1 MPLSPGDN
9 LGHYQVLS
17 LLGVGGM
24 GEVYKARD
32 TRLDRTVAVKV
43 LPEHIAK
50 REDLRARFEREA
62 RAVASLKHPNICVLH
77 DIGSQDGAGYM
88 VMEYMEGETLA
99 DRIEKGALPLDQ
111 ALKFATQI
119 ADALDR
125 AHRAGVTHRDVKPQ
139 NIMLTRDG
147 VKVLDFGLAKSSS
160 KPGPSEATLT
170 AVLTTEGTVMGTPQ
184 YMAPEQFE
192 GKEADARSDIWAF
205 GAVLYE
211 MVTGRKAF
219 QGKSYSSLLGA
230 ILSADPPP
238 MSVKP
243 FTPSWLERLVKRCLQ
258 KDPNDRYQSMRDVVL
273 DLSTPPQESAAVGP
287 SKAARWPWAVAGL
300 AGALAFALAFLHFR
314 ETQPPA
320 QALRYTVTVP
330 ESSRIHSFAISP
342 DGRSLVIAAVV
353 NGKQQLWLRPMDG
366 LQAHLMASTEEAMYP
381 FWSPD
386 SRYIGF
392 FADGKL
398 KKIAASGGP
407 PQALCDAPAGRG
419 GTWGK
424 DDVIL
429 FAASVGQLP
438 IQRVSAAGGAPVDA
452 TKTSASG
459 RRPVYLPDGRHFLY
473 LIASNRG
480 GIFVSSLDGN
490 DNRQL
495 LPDASGVVFA
505 PSTVKGS
512 AGHILFV
519 RENTLMALPFD
530 AASAK
535 AVGEAF
541 PVVEGVSLTANV
553 NYLPVS
559 VSDNGV
565 LLYLAGGIS
574 WMNQIGWFD
583 RSGKSLGAVGAPGLV
598 VTPALSPDEKRV
610 VYYRVSGAT
619 RDLWIRDLSRGTEV
633 RFTNNGGN
641 NLLPIWSP
649 DGDRIVFMN
658 IPKGVF
664 NLFQK
669 AASGST
675 QEELLLPNTVS
686 DYPTQWSRDG
696 RFIAYQESDPKNKF
710 DLWVLPVRGTA
721 AERKPIPFL
730 RTEFNEIEGQLSPDS
745 RWMAFASD
753 RSGRYEVYVRPFPPG
768 EGEWAIS
775 NMGGTQPRWRA
786 DGKEMFFIASDG
798 KMMAVPVKAAPGVK
812 PSLEAGV
819 PAALF
824 DAHDASDEEFDYE
837 YDVTADGSRF
847 LINTGGGAASAP
859 PLTVVTNWAAGLKK

>member
-1 MPLSPGDN
+1 
-9 LGHYQVLS
+9 
-17 LLGVGGM
+17 M
-24 GEVYKARD
+24 GEVWKARD
-32 TRLDRTVAVKV
+32 TRLDRMVALKV
-43 LPEHIAK
+43 SQEHFS
-50 REDLRARFEREA
+50 ERFEREA
-62 RAVASLKHPNICVLH
+62 KAIAALNHTHICTLYDVGPNYL
-77 DIGSQDGAGYM
+77 
-88 VMEYMEGETLA
+88 VMEYIEGTPL
-99 DRIEKGALPLDQ
+99 KGPLPVDQ
-111 ALKFATQI
+111 ALKYAAQI
-119 ADALDR
+119 CDALDA
-125 AHRAGVTHRDVKPQ
+125 AHKKGITHRDLKPA
-139 NIMLTRDG
+139 NILVTKAG
-147 VKVLDFGLAKSSS
+147 IKLLDFGLAKLGTPGTGQAP
-160 KPGPSEATLT
+160 KPDDATL
-170 AVLTTEGTVMGTPQ
+170 AMALTGKNEIVGTLY
-184 YMAPEQFE
+184 YMSPEQLQAQASGQE
-192 GKEADARSDIWAF
+192 IDGRSDIFSF
-205 GAVLYE
+205 GLVLYE
-211 MVTGRKAF
+211 ILTGKRAF
-219 QGKSYSSLLGA
+219 EASSQASVIAA
-230 ILSADPPP
+230 IMERPAPSIADVAPG
-238 MSVKP
+238 
-243 FTPSWLERLVKRCLQ
+243 TLDWALKRCLE
-258 KDPNDRYQSMRDVVL
+258 KDPENRWQTARDL
-273 DLSTPPQESAAVGP
+273 KAELERIASAPESGSAVPVATKKSRLGGMAWGVAA
-287 SKAARWPWAVAGL
+287 L
-300 AGALAFALAFLHFR
+300 FALGFAALAFLHFR
-314 ETQPPA
+314 ETQPPE
-320 QALRYTVTVP
+320 QALRYTVAVP

-342 DGRSLVIAAVV
+342 DGRSLVIAAMV

-366 LQAHLMASTEEAMYP
+366 LEAHLMASTEEAMYP

-392 FADGKL
+392 FAGGKL
-398 KKIAASGGP
+398 KKIAAAGGP
-407 PQALCDAPAGRG
+407 PQTLCDAPAGRG

-429 FAASVGQLP
+429 FTASVGLLP
-438 IQRVSAAGGAPVDA
+438 VQRVSAAGGAPVDA
-452 TKTSASG
+452 TKTSAAG
-459 RRPVYLPDGRHFLY
+459 RWPVYLPDGRHFLY
-473 LIASNRG
+473 VTVNNGG

-490 DNRQL
+490 DNRLL
-495 LPDASGVVFA
+495 LPDRSGVVFA

-530 AASAK
+530 VASAK

-541 PVVEGVSLTANV
+541 PLVVGVGLTSNV
-553 NYLPVS
+553 NYLPVR

-565 LLYLAGGIS
+565 LVYLAGGIS
-574 WMNQIGWFD
+574 RTNQIGWFD

-610 VYYRVSGAT
+610 VYFRVLGAT

-633 RFTNNGGN
+633 RFTDNGGN
-641 NLLPIWSP
+641 DLCPFWSP

-669 AASGST
+669 ATSGST
-675 QEELLLPNTVS
+675 QEELLLPSTVS

-696 RFIAYQESDPKNKF
+696 RFIVYEESDPKNKF
-710 DLWVLPVRGTA
+710 DLWVLPVQGTA
-721 AERKPIPFL
+721 AERKPMPFL

-775 NMGGTQPRWRA
+775 NAGGTQPRWRA
-786 DGKEMFFIASDG
+786 DGKEMFFIATDG

-824 DAHDASDEEFDYE
+824 DAHDASDDEYFAYE

-847 LINTGGGAASAP
+847 LIDTTGGGGAAPA
-859 PLTVVTNWAAGLKK
+859 LTVVTHYDARMPSK

>member
-1 MPLSPGDN
+1 
-9 LGHYQVLS
+9 
-17 LLGVGGM
+17 
-24 GEVYKARD
+24 
-32 TRLDRTVAVKV
+32 
-43 LPEHIAK
+43 
-50 REDLRARFEREA
+50 
-62 RAVASLKHPNICVLH
+62 
-77 DIGSQDGAGYM
+77 
-88 VMEYMEGETLA
+88 MEYIEGTPL
-99 DRIEKGALPLDQ
+99 KGPLPVDQ
-111 ALKFATQI
+111 ALKYAAQI
-119 ADALDR
+119 CDALDA
-125 AHRAGVTHRDVKPQ
+125 AHKKGITHRDLKPA
-139 NIMLTRDG
+139 NILVTKAG
-147 VKVLDFGLAKSSS
+147 IKLLDFGLAKLGTSGIGQAP
-160 KPGPSEATLT
+160 KPDDATL
-170 AVLTTEGTVMGTPQ
+170 AMALTGKNEIVGTLY
-184 YMAPEQFE
+184 YMSPEQLQAQSNGQE
-192 GKEADARSDIWAF
+192 IDGRSDIFSF
-205 GAVLYE
+205 GLVLYE
-211 MVTGRKAF
+211 ILTGKRAFEGSSPASVIAAIMERPAPSIADVAPVT
-219 QGKSYSSLLGA
+219 LDWVL
-230 ILSADPPP
+230 
-238 MSVKP
+238 
-243 FTPSWLERLVKRCLQ
+243 KRCLEKHPENRWQ
-258 KDPNDRYQSMRDVVL
+258 TARDL
-273 DLSTPPQESAAVGP
+273 KAELERIASAPESGSAGSVATEKSRSGRMAWSVAA
-287 SKAARWPWAVAGL
+287 L
-300 AGALAFALAFLHFR
+300 FALGFAALAFLHFR
-314 ETQPPA
+314 ETQPPE
-320 QALRYTVTVP
+320 QALRYTVAVP
-330 ESSRIHSFAISP
+330 ESSRIHSFAISA

-366 LQAHLMASTEEAMYP
+366 LEAHLMASTEGAMYP

-392 FADGKL
+392 FADGEL
-398 KKIAASGGP
+398 KKIAATGGP
-407 PQALCDAPAGRG
+407 PQTLCDAPDGRG
-419 GTWGK
+419 GTWGR

-429 FAASVGQLP
+429 FTASVGRLP
-438 IQRVSAAGGAPVDA
+438 VQRVSAAGGAPVDA

-473 LIASNRG
+473 MIASNPG

-574 WMNQIGWFD
+574 RTNQIGWFD
-583 RSGKSLGAVGAPGLV
+583 RSGKSLGAVGAPGLLAA
-598 VTPALSPDEKRV
+598 PALSPDEKRV
-610 VYYRVSGAT
+610 AYVRASGAA

-633 RFTNNGGN
+633 RFTNNGVVN
-641 NLLPIWSP
+641 TDPFWSP
-649 DGDRIVFMN
+649 SGDRIVFMT
-658 IPKGVF
+658 IPKGPF

-669 AASGST
+669 ATSGST

-686 DYPTQWSRDG
+686 DSPTHWSRDG
-696 RFIAYQESDPKNKF
+696 RFIVYQESDPKNKL
-710 DLWVLPVRGTA
+710 DLWVLPVQGTA

-730 RTEFNEIEGQLSPDS
+730 RTEFNEMEGQLSPDS

-753 RSGRYEVYVRPFPPG
+753 RSGQYEVYVRPFPPG
-768 EGEWAIS
+768 EGEWVIS
-775 NMGGTQPRWRA
+775 NAGGTQPRWRA
-786 DGKEMFFIASDG
+786 DGKEMFFIATDG

-824 DAHDASDEEFDYE
+824 DAHPGAEGLLEYE

-847 LINTGGGAASAP
+847 LINTTGGTGAVPA
-859 PLTVVTNWAAGLKK
+859 LTVVTHYDTRMPSR